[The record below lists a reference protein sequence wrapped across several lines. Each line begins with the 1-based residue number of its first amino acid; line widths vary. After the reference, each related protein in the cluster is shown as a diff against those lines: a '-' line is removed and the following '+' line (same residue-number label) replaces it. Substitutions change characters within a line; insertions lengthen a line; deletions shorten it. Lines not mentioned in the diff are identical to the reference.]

1 MFIVGFKKNQEQKV
15 TIKAFF
21 ECFSFFKDTCPNVT
35 VGVGNDSPQR
45 LRSFLQPKGF
55 PANHLEPILGSVH
68 LFLFFLRYIQ
78 IFFFPRR
85 MKNKKSIKNIV
96 ANLLFVFLFFYCC
109 FSFFFSFLFFFVAKY
124 LLVHLLPLLPIRI
137 L

>member
-55 PANHLEPILGSVH
+55 PANHLEPILGSVR

-78 IFFFPRR
+78 IFFSRR

-96 ANLLFVFLFFYCC
+96 ANLLFVCFFYCC
-109 FSFFFSFLFFFVAKY
+109 FSFFFLSFLFF
-124 LLVHLLPLLPIRI
+124 LLPNTFWCIYFHCCP
-137 L
+137 

>member
-78 IFFFPRR
+78 IFFST
-85 MKNKKSIKNIV
+85 KDEE
-96 ANLLFVFLFFYCC
+96 
-109 FSFFFSFLFFFVAKY
+109 
-124 LLVHLLPLLPIRI
+124 
-137 L
+137 